1 MRFHTAIQLYT
12 LRDNMAV
19 SVEETLKAVKEM
31 GYEGVEFAGLFGKS
45 ASEMKALC
53 EQYGL
58 IPISAHVPYAEIM
71 ADFNLLKTYQEI
83 GCRFVVIPYL
93 NEDYRPGHEKFNEV
107 LENLKVIG
115 AKVKELGMTLAYH
128 NHDFEFVKLGDE
140 WGLDVLFE
148 TVGADLIETELDT
161 CWVKVG
167 GEDPASYVRKYS
179 GRVTILHLKDFVGQ
193 KARNMYNLIGLD
205 EHEQK
210 KADAQEFEFRP
221 VGMGVQDFPGILAA
235 AEECGTEWIVVEQDR
250 PSLGLDPMGCAR
262 ASITYLR
269 GIL

>member
-140 WGLDVLFE
+140 CRHFYVIKSFSIIY
-148 TVGADLIETELDT
+148 VIKELDFLLF
-161 CWVKVG
+161 K
-167 GEDPASYVRKYS
+167 
-179 GRVTILHLKDFVGQ
+179 
-193 KARNMYNLIGLD
+193 
-205 EHEQK
+205 
-210 KADAQEFEFRP
+210 
-221 VGMGVQDFPGILAA
+221 
-235 AEECGTEWIVVEQDR
+235 IV
-250 PSLGLDPMGCAR
+250 
-262 ASITYLR
+262 
-269 GIL
+269 